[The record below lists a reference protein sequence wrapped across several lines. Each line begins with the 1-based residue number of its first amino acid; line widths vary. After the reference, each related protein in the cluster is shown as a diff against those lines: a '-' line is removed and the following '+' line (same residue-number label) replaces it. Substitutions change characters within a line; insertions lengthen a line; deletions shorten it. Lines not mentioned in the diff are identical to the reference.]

1 MGGSIAGCVVVSST
15 QPGYFLPFRQRLIEK
30 YAELLTL
37 ACRAEEFYALEDIEL
52 KLMPSPEG
60 QKAYFVH
67 YRQRVSALIQ
77 AASRRQSP
85 ITIAQGERIDP
96 EDLENGLR
104 GLAFRPYPLWM
115 STCTT

>member
-52 KLMPSPEG
+52 KVVPSPEV

-67 YRQRVSALIQ
+67 YRQRVSDLMQ
-77 AASRRQSP
+77 EASRRQSP
-85 ITIAQGERIDP
+85 ISISQTERIAW
-96 EDLENGLR
+96 EDLATELPGLD
-104 GLAFRPYPLWM
+104 ASHY
-115 STCTT
+115 